1 MANLKPA
8 RLRRVDGSLWVFGGM
23 IAVLA
28 LIDLFVWATLWNLPN
43 PLSGLLLV
51 SPPAETMP
59 LPRAL
64 FVEPARGYPGG
75 MTGNSR

>member
-1 MANLKPA
+1 MAKLKHA
-8 RLRRVDGSLWVFGGM
+8 QARRVDESLWVFGGI

-28 LIDLFVWATLWNLPN
+28 LLDLFVWATLWNVPN
-43 PLSGLLLV
+43 PLSAVLLGP
-51 SPPAETMP
+51 PPAQTMP

-64 FVEPARGYPGG
+64 FIDPKHGYPGG